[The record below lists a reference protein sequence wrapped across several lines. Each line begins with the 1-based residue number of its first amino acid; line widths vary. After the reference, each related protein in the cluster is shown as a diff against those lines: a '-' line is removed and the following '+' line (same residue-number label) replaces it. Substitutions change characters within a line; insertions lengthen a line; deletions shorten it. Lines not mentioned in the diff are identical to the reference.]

1 MNKDNSSL
9 DYIRKKIEELKGKI
23 DICNIFLKNNIRY
36 FPDIFS
42 IKDERDKSLIFQ
54 SDAENIKIINFN
66 YIYSILPNPIIGKYK
81 TIIPTPE
88 ILDIYKNQNL
98 NFTYLNENLISI
110 KTTPEEETKK
120 IIEDLE
126 HSCDYIKNLDIDK
139 YYKSIIKE
147 LKQEIKEESKILQG
161 FSNATKKG
169 CIPQRT
175 DYIDVF
181 NNKQKGNA
189 GDIDNEYED
198 KITSLISIQ
207 VDENKNL
214 TTEEKKEKKSQI
226 KKRHKKCDISEEIN
240 KTVGIFSKDENRAKR
255 AISDIAYYALKE
267 RKIKSLNDFIPFE
280 FSEYYK
286 KYGIKKRKNGK
297 YLYKEAK
304 KSREILFK
312 SILTKDIIAKVKIGY
327 GVNKFIFT
335 RFILSCDFDS
345 TYVKTKGGGTIER
358 FTRGLI
364 KIDPRLFF
372 NENINDISDCFMQDT
387 DGYNDFL
394 KINGTTIGD
403 KLFLYIEP
411 LLSPRNKK
419 RELDLTTI
427 INRLN
432 LEKEYKIKKTDVKEK
447 INRALDDMIK
457 ANTLIKDYEVV
468 KGVNCQEKYILYNL
482 RYKEKEVLEN
492 IKKIKSKTPKNSL
505 SYD

>member
-23 DICNIFLKNNIRY
+23 DICNIFLKHNIRY
-36 FPDIFS
+36 FANIFS
-42 IKDERDKSLIFQ
+42 IKDEIDKSFIFQ
-54 SDAENIKIINFN
+54 YDEENIKIINFN
-66 YIYSILPNPIIGKYK
+66 YIISILPYK

-88 ILDIYKNQNL
+88 ILDIYKNLNL
-98 NFTYLNENLISI
+98 NFAYLNENLIHI
-110 KTTPEEETKK
+110 KTSTEEETKK

-126 HSCDYIKNLDIDK
+126 HSCNYIKNIDIDK

-147 LKQEIKEESKILQG
+147 LKQELKEESKILQG
-161 FSNATKKG
+161 FSKATKKG
-169 CIPQRT
+169 YIPQRT
-175 DYIDVF
+175 DYIDIL
-181 NNKQKGNA
+181 NNKQKGDI
-189 GDIDNEYED
+189 GDINNEDED
-198 KITSLISIQ
+198 KIINLISIQ

-214 TTEEKKEKKSQI
+214 TTEEKINKKNQI
-226 KKRHKKCDISEEIN
+226 KRGHKKYDISEEIN

-267 RKIKSLNDFIPFE
+267 RKIESINDFIPFE

-304 KSREILFK
+304 KSREILFN
-312 SILTKDIIAKVKIGY
+312 SILTKDIIAKIKLEG
-327 GVNKFIFT
+327 GNKFIFT

-345 TYVKTKGGGTIER
+345 TYVKTKEGGTIER

-432 LEKEYKIKKTDVKEK
+432 LEKEYKKRKKEVIEH
-447 INRALDDMIK
+447 ISRALEDMIK

-492 IKKIKSKTPKNSL
+492 SKKIKSKTPKNSH
-505 SYD
+505 